1 MEPSLPCREG
11 RGQVPGPLKPDHT
24 ERRGERVLMIWGD
37 IPYWTVVDRAAARF
51 IEALCIGKPIVDA
64 IEAIPTKDRSPGIE
78 HDAARIVTSLRRAGV
93 LTGRRLKPPKE
104 RIESISVNVTTR
116 CNLRCSFCYNA
127 RRPGTAQE
135 LSADEMIEALESV
148 RKWTAKGAMIAL
160 FGGEPTL
167 EKDKT
172 LALAQWARRRGFS
185 AIMSTNGTLVDTEFA
200 ARAAE
205 VGLECQV
212 SVDGPDAASHDAVRG
227 AGTFEQAVAGVR
239 YLVEAGAHTIISMVF
254 HSGNVDGIP
263 DYLRM
268 ALELGVK
275 EARFI
280 PIKQVGGGT
289 DYRVPNLAGVIKQVV
304 ELLDREPKL
313 GPLLGRD
320 FVSILAQTCHA
331 CAARQSCGTGSQT
344 FLLDADGTVYPC
356 INLAQPEMAVGN
368 VKMEPLRRIWVDSD
382 RLGDVRE
389 NVRLAAR
396 QETCGNCFVRHWC
409 MGGCRGET
417 YEVYGRLD
425 RPSVTCKQ
433 NRESII
439 EMFWQLSRHPQL
451 ARPGIKYC

>member
-1 MEPSLPCREG
+1 MAR
-11 RGQVPGPLKPDHT
+11 PLKADHI
-24 ERRGERVLMIWGD
+24 ERRGDRVLMVWGD
-37 IPYWTVVDRAAARF
+37 IPYWIVVDRAAARF
-51 IEALCIGKPIVDA
+51 IEALCEGRPIVDA
-64 IEAIPTKDRSPGIE
+64 IEAIPTKERAPGIE
-78 HDAARIVTSLRRAGV
+78 RDAARIATSLRRAGV

-116 CNLRCSFCYNA
+116 CNLHCSFCYNA
-127 RRPGTAQE
+127 RRPVAEQE
-135 LSADEMIEALESV
+135 LTADEMIEALESV
-148 RKWTAKGAMIAL
+148 RRWTAKGAMIAL

-167 EKDKT
+167 EKGKT
-172 LALAQWARRRGFS
+172 LALAEWARRRGFA
-185 AIMSTNGTLVDTEFA
+185 AIMSTNGTLVDADFA
-200 ARAAE
+200 ARAAQ

-212 SVDGPDAASHDAVRG
+212 SIDGPDAASHDAVRG
-227 AGTFEQAVAGVR
+227 AGTFEEAVAGVR
-239 YLVEAGAHTIISMVF
+239 HLVEAGAHTIISMVF
-254 HSGNVDGIP
+254 HSGNVESIP

-268 ALELGVK
+268 ARELGVN

-289 DYRVPNLAGVIKQVV
+289 DYRVPNLAAVITQVV
-304 ELLDREPKL
+304 ELLDAEPEL
-313 GPLLGRD
+313 GSLLGRD

-344 FLLDADGTVYPC
+344 FLLDAGGTVYPC

-382 RLGDVRE
+382 RIADVRE

-396 QETCGNCFVRHWC
+396 HETCGKCFVRHWC

-417 YEVYGRLD
+417 YEVCGRLD
-425 RPSVTCKQ
+425 RPSVTCKE
-433 NRESII
+433 NRASII

-451 ARPGIKYC
+451 ARPGTKYC